1 LDAVDDSYINYENQ
15 IALLQR
21 AMKIS
26 SDELFVANKKLRRES
41 ESLKG
46 VNENL
51 ADILNSMNLNVVQLS
66 VENNFNPIEYLKGQ
80 ALEIVS
86 INTKRRVIAKLSS
99 AK

>member
-1 LDAVDDSYINYENQ
+1 
-15 IALLQR
+15 
-21 AMKIS
+21 
-26 SDELFVANKKLRRES
+26 
-41 ESLKG
+41 
-46 VNENL
+46 
-51 ADILNSMNLNVVQLS
+51 MNLNVVQLS

>member
-1 LDAVDDSYINYENQ
+1 
-15 IALLQR
+15 
-21 AMKIS
+21 MKIS
-26 SDELFVANKKLRRES
+26 SDELFVANKKKRES

-66 VENNFNPIEYLKGQ
+66 VENNFNPIEYLKQ

-86 INTKRRVIAKLSS
+86 INIAKL
-99 AK
+99 K

>member
-1 LDAVDDSYINYENQ
+1 MVTIDSYINYENQ

-26 SDELFVANKKLRRES
+26 SDELFVIKKLRRES

-66 VENNFNPIEYLKGQ
+66 VENNFNPIEYLKG
-80 ALEIVS
+80 
-86 INTKRRVIAKLSS
+86 KR
-99 AK
+99 

>member
-1 LDAVDDSYINYENQ
+1 MILISTKIKL
-15 IALLQR
+15 LLQR

-51 ADILNSMNLNVVQLS
+51 ADILNSMNLN
-66 VENNFNPIEYLKGQ
+66 
-80 ALEIVS
+80 
-86 INTKRRVIAKLSS
+86 S
-99 AK
+99 AAIG